1 LLRVIVM
8 LLAGFW
14 IYAPALGGDWIWDDS
29 RLIPDNENLRSL
41 SGLGNIWLLNPD
53 WALTSTALWLQ
64 WHLWGPFPFGYHI
77 VSLILHL
84 GNGFLVWRLLDRL
97 GLRWA
102 WLGGLLFVI
111 HPLSVESVAWISELK
126 NTLSLFF
133 FLLSLLA
140 WIDQDEGKGGTLR
153 SLLFYLLAML
163 CKTSVV
169 MLPVVL
175 LLYMWWKHGQMTR
188 RDWLKLLPFFVVALA
203 LGLVTLHFQA
213 GHGMEGDAIR
223 TRSLLARLGDGGTD
237 IFFYLGKFFWP
248 SQLLPIY
255 PQQPS
260 IALSWK
266 QLPALLLLG
275 FVCAGLWSQRRGWG
289 RYALL
294 GLGFF
299 VLNLLPV
306 LGLVDMAYL
315 FFSSVADHFAYLPM
329 IGLIGLSVAALEAA
343 AIRLTPLRHGIL
355 IGAIALA
362 VCLFAWKA
370 HAYAGLFAQGE
381 KLWTYTL
388 QLNPTAWAARNNLG
402 YVLLQSGRVNEAE
415 HQFEIAVSLNPL
427 SANAHNNLGV
437 VRLQTGRYPEAV
449 AEFETA
455 LRLDPDLF
463 EAQANLAL
471 ACEKIHPSGQ
481 PNK

>member
-1 LLRVIVM
+1 LR
-8 LLAGFW
+8 
-14 IYAPALGGDWIWDDS
+14 
-29 RLIPDNENLRSL
+29 
-41 SGLGNIWLLNPD
+41 
-53 WALTSTALWLQ
+53 
-64 WHLWGPFPFGYHI
+64 
-77 VSLILHL
+77 
-84 GNGFLVWRLLDRL
+84 
-97 GLRWA
+97 
-102 WLGGLLFVI
+102 
-111 HPLSVESVAWISELK
+111 
-126 NTLSLFF
+126 
-133 FLLSLLA
+133 
-140 WIDQDEGKGGTLR
+140 
-153 SLLFYLLAML
+153 
-163 CKTSVV
+163 
-169 MLPVVL
+169 
-175 LLYMWWKHGQMTR
+175 
-188 RDWLKLLPFFVVALA
+188 
-203 LGLVTLHFQA
+203 
-213 GHGMEGDAIR
+213 
-223 TRSLLARLGDGGTD
+223 
-237 IFFYLGKFFWP
+237 
-248 SQLLPIY
+248 
-255 PQQPS
+255 
-260 IALSWK
+260 
-266 QLPALLLLG
+266 LLG
-275 FVCAGLWSQRRGWG
+275 FVCAGLWPQRRGWG

-381 KLWTYTL
+381 KLSTYTL